1 MGLAGL
7 RPTRFGRNPEDVLSA
22 VFVRVLGVRTAR
34 LLRHELRVLL
44 LEGVRDVLEE
54 DQAENDVLVLGGVH
68 AAAQRVGHLPE
79 LGFVTDGSA
88 VAARGSRVL
97 RQYRHVAKKREE

>member
-44 LEGVRDVLEE
+44 LEGVRDVLEK
-54 DQAENDVLVLGGVH
+54 DQAQDDMLVLRRIHAPAKRIGG
-68 AAAQRVGHLPE
+68 RPE
-79 LGFVTDGSA
+79 LCLEAKGRA
-88 VAARGSRVL
+88 VG
-97 RQYRHVAKKREE
+97 